1 MPKFSMSS
9 ILTDVVSTSAL
20 LFLLLQAA
28 TTTHA
33 FQIFQPARIMMR
45 QVDAKT
51 HLGAFSFHSA
61 GSLLISEDVI
71 GGQASD
77 AIIATP
83 TDSAIAAASDTA
95 EAFTDKIDYFGDP
108 MIRTLFLV
116 FGGVVLLLA
125 GLSVLSQKVDS
136 AIESVIVDF
145 ESVLRTDPEFRTKW
159 QDIAPQ
165 LEQYETD
172 ANELVDTENELKRKQ
187 KLFEIMEEMQE
198 KEPGL
203 MKRINSKMEARRT

>member
-1 MPKFSMSS
+1 
-9 ILTDVVSTSAL
+9 
-20 LFLLLQAA
+20 
-28 TTTHA
+28 
-33 FQIFQPARIMMR
+33 MR
-45 QVDAKT
+45 QADGKT
-51 HLGAFSFHSA
+51 HLDAFSFHSA
-61 GSLLISEDVI
+61 GSLLVSEDLV

-83 TDSAIAAASDTA
+83 TESAIAAASDTA
-95 EAFTDKIDYFGDP
+95 EAFTDQIDYFGDP

-159 QDIAPQ
+159 LDIAPQ
-165 LEQYETD
+165 LEQYETN
-172 ANELVDTENELKRKQ
+172 ANELVDTESELKRKQ

-203 MKRINSKMEARRT
+203 MKRINSKMETLRN